1 MYFAALMIL
10 NLLQLLL
17 MGQSNVCLLL
27 NMYASA
33 LTTLNRTDSQ
43 HGPFWNFISYYSA
56 PLTSILTCRFL
67 LHLRHVD
74 TASYNE
80 FTFQSHLSFA
90 NGPHIGNIG
99 APLTYSRADASA
111 ESEMIG
117 VHTRESSE

>member
-17 MGQSNVCLLL
+17 MGQSN
-27 NMYASA
+27 
-33 LTTLNRTDSQ
+33 
-43 HGPFWNFISYYSA
+43 HGPFWNLTSYHSA

-80 FTFQSHLSFA
+80 STFQSHLSFA

-117 VHTRESSE
+117 VHPRESSE